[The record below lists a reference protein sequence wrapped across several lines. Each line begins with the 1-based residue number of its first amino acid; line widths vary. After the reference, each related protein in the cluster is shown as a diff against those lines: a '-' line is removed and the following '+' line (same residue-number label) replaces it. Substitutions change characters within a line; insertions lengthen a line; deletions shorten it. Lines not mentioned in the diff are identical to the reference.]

1 MTSLSGKTVL
11 VSGVGPGLGRELA
24 ATALREGAN
33 VVIGARTEERLKVTA
48 SELDPSGERV
58 AYAALDVRDAAGC
71 ARLVDT
77 ATSRFGGLDAVV
89 HCAAYDASFGGI
101 EGAMDLEEFRAVY
114 DINVFG
120 TLQLTQAALPA
131 LKVGGGAVVFIGT
144 QSMYLPR
151 LMQLAYG
158 LVQGQYGHGLP
169 SHGRGARPLQDPGQ
183 HGRGHLDVG
192 PRGRGLRQRRGG
204 RAGRARRRGES
215 LERSPPN
222 MPLQEIPEDG
232 DVAEAVMFLASDRG
246 RMITGQTLF
255 VNAGEFL
262 PLNQRCLLP
271 DVARSR
277 PSEAWLGPIG
287 ARSMALGPRRDRATS
302 PGWSWWKVHPP
313 CCATRPP
320 VALSRPPTTSPGNA
334 ATWRPLRRH
343 RRCRSPASS
352 RSVTTSR

>member
-1 MTSLSGKTVL
+1 MTSLAGKTVL

-33 VVIGARTEERLKVTA
+33 VVIGARTEERLKATA

-58 AYAALDVRDAAGC
+58 AYAALDVRDAEGC

-77 ATSRFGGLDAVV
+77 ATSRFGALDAVV

-101 EGAMDLEEFRAVY
+101 EGADLDEFRAVY

-131 LKVGGGAVVFIGT
+131 LKVGGGAIIFIGP

-158 LVQGQYGHGLP
+158 SSKASMQT
-169 SHGRGARPLQDPGQ
+169 A
-183 HGRGHLDVG
+183 GHLMAVELGPYKIRVNTVVATWMWGPAVEGYVKSVAAERGVSPDVVK
-192 PRGRGLRQRRGG
+192 
-204 RAGRARRRGES
+204 AEIAA
-215 LERSPPN
+215 N

-232 DVAEAVMFLASDRG
+232 DVAEAVMFLASNRG

-262 PLNQRCLLP
+262 
-271 DVARSR
+271 
-277 PSEAWLGPIG
+277 
-287 ARSMALGPRRDRATS
+287 
-302 PGWSWWKVHPP
+302 H
-313 CCATRPP
+313 
-320 VALSRPPTTSPGNA
+320 
-334 ATWRPLRRH
+334 
-343 RRCRSPASS
+343 
-352 RSVTTSR
+352 

>member
-1 MTSLSGKTVL
+1 MSSLSGKTVI

-33 VVIGARTEERLKVTA
+33 VVIGARTEDRLKATA
-48 SELDPSGERV
+48 ADLDPSGGRV
-58 AYAALDVRDAAGC
+58 AYSALDVRDAEGC

-77 ATSRFGGLDAVV
+77 ATSRFGALDALV

-101 EGAMDLEEFRAVY
+101 EGADLNEFRAVY

-131 LKVGGGAVVFIGT
+131 LKAGGGAILFIGT

-158 LVQGQYGHGLP
+158 SSKASMQT
-169 SHGRGARPLQDPGQ
+169 A
-183 HGRGHLDVG
+183 GHLMAVELGPYKIRVNTVVATWMWGPAVEGYVKGVAAERGVDVDVVK
-192 PRGRGLRQRRGG
+192 
-204 RAGRARRRGES
+204 AEIAS
-215 LERSPPN
+215 N
-222 MPLQEIPEDG
+222 MPLREIPEDG

-262 PLNQRCLLP
+262 
-271 DVARSR
+271 
-277 PSEAWLGPIG
+277 
-287 ARSMALGPRRDRATS
+287 
-302 PGWSWWKVHPP
+302 H
-313 CCATRPP
+313 
-320 VALSRPPTTSPGNA
+320 
-334 ATWRPLRRH
+334 
-343 RRCRSPASS
+343 
-352 RSVTTSR
+352 

>member
-1 MTSLSGKTVL
+1 MTSLAGKTVL

-33 VVIGARTEERLKVTA
+33 VVIGARTEERLKATA

-58 AYAALDVRDAAGC
+58 AYAALDVRDAEGC

-77 ATSRFGGLDAVV
+77 ATSRFGALDAVV

-101 EGAMDLEEFRAVY
+101 EGADLDEFRAVY

-131 LKVGGGAVVFIGT
+131 LKVGGGAIIFIGT

-158 LVQGQYGHGLP
+158 SSKASMQT
-169 SHGRGARPLQDPGQ
+169 A
-183 HGRGHLDVG
+183 GHLMAVELGPYKIRVNTVVATWMWGPAVEGYVKSVAAERGVSPDVVK
-192 PRGRGLRQRRGG
+192 
-204 RAGRARRRGES
+204 AEIAA
-215 LERSPPN
+215 N

-232 DVAEAVMFLASDRG
+232 DVAEAVMFLASNRG

-262 PLNQRCLLP
+262 
-271 DVARSR
+271 
-277 PSEAWLGPIG
+277 
-287 ARSMALGPRRDRATS
+287 
-302 PGWSWWKVHPP
+302 H
-313 CCATRPP
+313 
-320 VALSRPPTTSPGNA
+320 
-334 ATWRPLRRH
+334 
-343 RRCRSPASS
+343 
-352 RSVTTSR
+352 

>member
-58 AYAALDVRDAAGC
+58 AYSALDVRDADGC
-71 ARLVDT
+71 ARLVET

-101 EGAMDLEEFRAVY
+101 EGADLDEFRAVY

-131 LKVGGGAVVFIGT
+131 LKVGGGAIVFIGT

-151 LMQLAYG
+151 VMQLAYG
-158 LVQGQYGHGLP
+158 SSKASMH
-169 SHGRGARPLQDPGQ
+169 AA
-183 HGRGHLDVG
+183 GHLMAVELG
-192 PRGRGLRQRRGG
+192 PYKIRVNTVVATWMWGPAVEGYVKSVAAERGIP
-204 RAGRARRRGES
+204 ADEVKAEIAA
-215 LERSPPN
+215 N

-232 DVAEAVMFLASDRG
+232 DVAEAVMFLASNKG

-262 PLNQRCLLP
+262 
-271 DVARSR
+271 
-277 PSEAWLGPIG
+277 
-287 ARSMALGPRRDRATS
+287 
-302 PGWSWWKVHPP
+302 H
-313 CCATRPP
+313 
-320 VALSRPPTTSPGNA
+320 
-334 ATWRPLRRH
+334 
-343 RRCRSPASS
+343 
-352 RSVTTSR
+352 